1 MYLVLVWDCV
11 IITLDLAK
19 NDNAVET
26 VLSPTVLDETP
37 LPIWL
42 LLGLMLEELPTFA
55 LSTDAFAAREDT
67 SPKELIEVKLE
78 DVPTQLT
85 TKELKRL
92 EKLSTTD
99 SFAKKILNKLVLVS
113 TTRGST
119 V

>member
-1 MYLVLVWDCV
+1 MFLPSKNTEIFVFGFSLRIVYL
-11 IITLDLAK
+11 ITLDLAK

-55 LSTDAFAAREDT
+55 LSTDEFAAREDT

-85 TKELKRL
+85 T
-92 EKLSTTD
+92 
-99 SFAKKILNKLVLVS
+99 N
-113 TTRGST
+113 
-119 V
+119 